1 MKYFIFGDY
10 MNIKVFKDGNMW
22 CALIDKDL
30 ESIISGFGIT
40 PVDAIKDLCDSLK
53 KESMVINY
61 EICNY

>member
-1 MKYFIFGDY
+1 MKYFIFDDY
-10 MNIKVFKDGNMW
+10 MNIKVFKDNNMW